1 MIRRRDF
8 LTWLAGAMLTTSK
21 VAGQTAVQSGR
32 PVPTT
37 DGRVPPMARS
47 GGSIK
52 LFLCGDVMTGRAIDQ
67 ILPHS
72 NDPRIYEPYLR
83 DARDYIVLAE
93 QLNGPIA
100 RRVPY
105 DYVWGDALAEL
116 ARMAPDVRIV
126 NLETS
131 ITTHDEYA
139 PKGINYRM
147 HPRNVDVLTAAAIDC
162 CALANNHVLD
172 WGVEGLRE
180 TLAVLRHAGIHNAG
194 AGMNLGQAQAPA
206 AIPVTGKGRVL
217 VFAFGSEYSGIG
229 RKWAATAS
237 RAGIDLL
244 PDFSASTVEA
254 IATRVSH
261 ARKPG
266 DIVVASIHWGGN
278 WGYEI
283 PEAHRRFARGL
294 IDQAEVD
301 VVHGHS
307 SHHVKGIEVYRNR
320 PIIYGCGDFL
330 SDYEGI
336 RGHREFRPDLG
347 MMYFPTFDIET
358 SRLLRFA
365 LIPTRI
371 KNFRIQRASQQESD
385 WLVQTINRESDPL
398 GVRIRTDE
406 AANLWLDWRSR

>member
-8 LTWLAGAMLTTSK
+8 LAWLAGAMLTTSK
-21 VAGQTAVQSGR
+21 AAAQTTRHSGWPNPGADDRLR
-32 PVPTT
+32 PMP
-37 DGRVPPMARS
+37 GS
-47 GGSIK
+47 GGALT

-72 NDPRIYEPYLR
+72 NDPRIHEPYLR

-93 QLNGPIA
+93 QLSGPIA

-105 DYVWGDALAEL
+105 EYVWGDALAEL
-116 ARMAPDVRIV
+116 ARTAPDVRIV

-131 ITTHDEYA
+131 ITTHDNFA

-180 TLAVLRHAGIHNAG
+180 TLSVLQHAGIHSAG
-194 AGMNLGQAQAPA
+194 AGMNLEQAQAPA
-206 AIPVTGKGRVL
+206 TIPVAGKGRVL
-217 VFAFGSEYSGIG
+217 VFAFGTEYSGIG
-229 RKWAATAS
+229 RKWAAAIS
-237 RAGIDLL
+237 RPGIDLL
-244 PDFSASTVEA
+244 PDLSASTVKA
-254 IATRVSH
+254 IATRVAR

-278 WGYEI
+278 WGFEI
-283 PEAHRRFARGL
+283 PAAQRRFARGL
-294 IDQAEVD
+294 IDQANVD

-307 SHHVKGIEVYRNR
+307 SHHVKGLEVYRNR

-347 MMYFPTFDIET
+347 MMYFPTFDIE
-358 SRLLRFA
+358 SGHLQQFA
-365 LIPTRI
+365 VVPTRVR
-371 KNFRIQRASQQESD
+371 KFRIQRASQKEAD
-385 WLVQTINRESDPL
+385 WLVQTINRESESQ
-398 GVRIRTDE
+398 GVRIRTD
-406 AANLWLDWRSR
+406 AGANLWLEWQSR